1 MQYPE
6 FRDAEYSTTDIP
18 AQNFIKANGK
28 KIKKYL
34 LLIICLLLIL
44 FGSYHCFDFILAE
57 SESNNKLAL
66 VSVGSALVT
75 VFSALISVLTL
86 VNANCLKKYD
96 DDITL
101 LQTRYLKGRKIFKWE
116 FLNRSS
122 NHVRK
127 AFQKH
132 NYYISSACYKL
143 FCDNTDE
150 KGLVIVVPIL
160 EVDFYDI
167 PCVNQIIRIRR
178 FLPDYLLYINEEQKK
193 YDKSGNEATEE
204 SPNYY
209 LPLPYHLIAL
219 YKNIVAYKVT
229 KLCIEICFLFIIS
242 SVCITV
248 LGMI

>member
-1 MQYPE
+1 MKYPE

-18 AQNFIKANGK
+18 AQSFIKANGQ

-34 LLIICLLLIL
+34 FLAVCFFFIL
-44 FGSYHCFDFILAE
+44 FGLCYCFAFIL
-57 SESNNKLAL
+57 SESDGSNKLSL

-96 DDITL
+96 DDINL
-101 LQTRYLKGRKIFKWE
+101 LQTRYLKGKKIFKWE
-116 FLNRSS
+116 FLKRSS
-122 NHVRK
+122 NHIKK

-150 KGLVIVVPIL
+150 NSLVIVVPIL

-167 PCVNQIIRIRR
+167 PCINQIKRITR
-178 FLPDYLLYINEEQKK
+178 FLPEYLLYINQEQRE
-193 YDKSGNEATEE
+193 YDESGTDGDKEP
-204 SPNYY
+204 PNYY

-219 YKNIVAYKVT
+219 YKNIVVYKIT
-229 KLCIEICFLFIIS
+229 KLCINICFLFIIS
-242 SVCITV
+242 SVCITI
-248 LGMI
+248 LEML